1 MKLLHLSDLHLGKRV
16 FETSML
22 PEQRAILSQ
31 ALDMAEAADAVII
44 AGDVYDKP
52 VPPAEAVT
60 LFDGFLTAL
69 SERGKPVLIVSGN
82 HDSAERVAFGAALME
97 RSGVYVSP
105 AYDGCVRRVELC
117 DEFGP
122 VHVHL
127 LPFVKPAHVR
137 AALCDDAIEGYTAAV
152 RAAIEAMDIDRRVR
166 NVLVA
171 HQFVTGSRRS
181 ESEEIVVGGVDNVDA
196 DVFAPFD
203 YVALGHLHAAQS
215 LCGGRVRY
223 CGAPLAYAFSECGRE
238 KAALLVDI
246 GEQGEVATEELLFVP
261 VHAMRRVK
269 GQFIDLLDPKKASE
283 DYLQI
288 TLTDEDDLPDAARKL
303 QAVYPNLLQVLYD
316 NARTR
321 AAAADFSRDAAVS
334 RSPLELFETLHTMQ
348 NGAPMTAEQR
358 ALLAGMIERIWE
370 GDA

>member
-1 MKLLHLSDLHLGKRV
+1 MKILHLSDLHLGKRV

-31 ALDMAEAADAVII
+31 ALDMADLCDAVVI

-52 VPPAEAVT
+52 VPPAEAVS
-60 LFDGFLTAL
+60 LLDGFLTAM
-69 SERGKPVLIVSGN
+69 SEKGKPVLIVSGN

-97 RSGVYVSP
+97 RSGIYVSP
-105 AYDGCVRRVELC
+105 AYDGCVRRVELS

-137 AALCDDAIEGYTAAV
+137 AALCDETIEGYTAAV
-152 RAAIEAMDIDRRVR
+152 HAAIEAMEIDKRVR

-171 HQFVTGSRRS
+171 HQFVTGSMRS

-223 CGAPLAYAFSECGRE
+223 CGAPLCYAFSECGRE
-238 KAALLVDI
+238 KAALLVEI
-246 GEQGEVATEELLFVP
+246 GEQGETKVRTLPFTP
-261 VHAMRRVK
+261 VHAMRRIK
-269 GQFIDLLDPKKASE
+269 GKFADLLDPNEASE
-283 DYLQI
+283 DYIQI

-321 AAAADFSRDAAVS
+321 AAAADFTREAAEE
-334 RSPLELFETLHTMQ
+334 RSPLALFEALHEMQ
-348 NGAPMTAEQR
+348 NGAPVSQEQR
-358 ALLAGMIERIWE
+358 ELLANMIERIWE
-370 GDA
+370 GEA

>member
-1 MKLLHLSDLHLGKRV
+1 MKILHLSDLHLGKRV

-22 PEQRAILSQ
+22 PEQRAVLSQ
-31 ALDMAEAADAVII
+31 ALDMADLCDAVVI

-60 LFDGFLTAL
+60 LLDGFLTAM
-69 SERGKPVLIVSGN
+69 SEKGKPVLIVSGN

-97 RSGVYVSP
+97 KSGIHVSP
-105 AYDGCVRRVELC
+105 AYDGVVTRVELA

-137 AALCDDAIEGYTAAV
+137 AALCDEEIEGYTAAV
-152 RAAIEAMDIDRRVR
+152 RAAIEAMDIDRRAR

-171 HQFVTGSRRS
+171 HQFVTGGMRS

-215 LCGGRVRY
+215 LCSGRVRY

-246 GEQGEVATEELLFVP
+246 GEQGEIDVKTLPFTP
-261 VHAMRRVK
+261 VHAMRREK
-269 GQFIDLLDPKKASE
+269 GRFADLLDPDRASE

-303 QAVYPNLLQVLYD
+303 QQVYPNLLQVLYD

-321 AAAADFSRDAAVS
+321 AAAADFTREAAVV
-334 RSPLELFETLHTMQ
+334 RSPIELFESLHVMQ
-348 NGAPMTAEQR
+348 NGAPVTDEQR

>member
-1 MKLLHLSDLHLGKRV
+1 MKILHLSDLHLGKRV

-22 PEQRAILSQ
+22 PEQRVILAQ
-31 ALDMAEAADAVII
+31 ALDMADRADAVVI

-52 VPPAEAVT
+52 VPPAEAVS
-60 LFDGFLTAL
+60 LLDSFLTAM
-69 SERGKPVLIVSGN
+69 SEKGKPVLIVSGN

-97 RSGVYVSP
+97 RSGIYVSP
-105 AYDGCVRRVELC
+105 AYDGVVRRVELH
-117 DEFGP
+117 DEYGP

-137 AALCDDAIEGYTAAV
+137 AALCDEAIEGYTAAV
-152 RAAIEAMDIDRRVR
+152 RAAVETMDIDRRAR

-171 HQFVTGSRRS
+171 HQFVTGGTRS

-215 LCGGRVRY
+215 LCGGRIRY
-223 CGAPLAYAFSECGRE
+223 CGAPLAYAFSECRDI
-238 KAALLVDI
+238 KAALLVEI
-246 GEQGEVATEELLFVP
+246 GEAGEVRAQALPFAPEHP
-261 VHAMRRVK
+261 MRRMR
-269 GQFIDLLDPKKASE
+269 GRFAELLDPENASE
-283 DYLQI
+283 DYIQI

-303 QAVYPNLLQVLYD
+303 QEVYPNLLQVIYD

-321 AAAADFSRDAAVS
+321 AAAADFGGEMPVA
-334 RSPLELFETLHTMQ
+334 RSPQELFETLYEMQ
-348 NGAPMTAEQR
+348 NGAPVSDMQR
-358 ALLAGMIERIWE
+358 KMLGGIIEKIWE

>member
-1 MKLLHLSDLHLGKRV
+1 MKILHLSDLHLGKRV

-22 PEQRAILSQ
+22 LEQRVILSQ
-31 ALDMAEAADAVII
+31 ALDMADLCDAVVI

-52 VPPAEAVT
+52 VPPAEAVS
-60 LFDGFLTAL
+60 LLDHFLTAM
-69 SERGKPVLIVSGN
+69 SEKGKPVMIVSGN

-97 RSGVYVSP
+97 RSGIYVSP
-105 AYDGCVRRVELC
+105 AYDGCIRRVELF

-137 AALCDDAIEGYTAAV
+137 AALCDEAIEGYTAAV
-152 RAAIEAMDIDRRVR
+152 RAAIEAMDIDKRAR

-171 HQFVTGSRRS
+171 HQFVTGGVRS

-238 KAALLVDI
+238 KAALLVEL
-246 GEQGEVATEELLFVP
+246 GEQGEVSVRSLPFTPA
-261 VHAMRRVK
+261 HAMRREK
-269 GQFIDLLDPKKASE
+269 GKFADLLDVNKASE

-288 TLTDEDDLPDAARKL
+288 TLTDEEDLPDAARKL
-303 QAVYPNLLQVLYD
+303 QQVYPNLLQVLYD

-321 AAAADFSRDAAVS
+321 AAAADFSQEAPAV
-334 RSPLELFETLHTMQ
+334 RSPLELFETLYDMQ
-348 NGAPMTAEQR
+348 NGAPVTDAQR
-358 ALLAGMIERIWE
+358 ALLSGMIERIWE